1 MSEQNGDS
9 HTAMDPE
16 VLAAEFRSL
25 AKLLAARWV
34 DAAGIA
40 DHLDVDPKT
49 VQNRTGPTV
58 PPEDR
63 IPFHRLP
70 GGEKRFYLPE
80 VDEWLL
86 GRPA

>member
-1 MSEQNGDS
+1 MSAQNGQGS
-9 HTAMDPE
+9 LVSAE
-16 VLAAEFRSL
+16 LLLELREALAASQGWR
-25 AKLLAARWV
+25 

-40 DHLDVDPKT
+40 EHLGVKPQT
-49 VQNRTGPTV
+49 VQNRTGPNV

-70 GGEKRFYLPE
+70 GGEKRFYVPE

-86 GRPA
+86 GRAA

>member
-1 MSEQNGDS
+1 MAVPPLSVSGQNGNAVS
-9 HTAMDPE
+9 PG
-16 VLAAEFRSL
+16 VVAELRE
-25 AKLLAARWV
+25 LLAPRWV

-40 DHLDVDPKT
+40 EHLGVKPRT
-49 VQNRTGPTV
+49 VQNRTGPNV

-70 GGEKRFYLPE
+70 GGEKRFYVPE

-86 GRPA
+86 GRAA

>member
-1 MSEQNGDS
+1 VSEQNGNGLDR
-9 HTAMDPE
+9 E
-16 VLAAEFRSL
+16 VIAELRE
-25 AKLLAARWV
+25 LLAPRWV

-40 DHLDVDPKT
+40 EHLGVKPQT
-49 VQNRTGPTV
+49 VQNRTGPKV

-70 GGEKRFYLPE
+70 GGDKRFYVPE

-86 GRPA
+86 GRAA